1 MAPVDGYV
9 PRLRFAPPLEAA
21 RRPRDRR
28 AERIAVV
35 LHGKIGS
42 FYARALEGAS
52 ADPRMVALSYRS
64 LVRHVVQPNI
74 GAYAVDVFGHSW
86 SPEVGQLIDALYE
99 PRRSKHQPAQFW
111 ECPVAFDPRY
121 CSRTRSHVEGIRR
134 AMALKRDEERAT
146 GVAYEA
152 VLLSRWDVVWQE
164 ELRFAALP
172 GWQARAPTAAWLP
185 HHCSDSRP
193 REHEARGSMRQH
205 VCGGKHSGF
214 RVPVTS
220 VECHWQERACQK
232 DLSPQARAIFLV
244 DWWVI
249 FRPSRAA
256 DVFANGM
263 VSRWTQ
269 DLTQI
274 STTLHRPPNCAG
286 VGTPKALGGKG
297 RREGAD
303 ACAVQDMGHLHF
315 GMQLVWKMN
324 ATLRFVFWPG
334 VDYTLGRMWAWTRQQ
349 ECYAI
354 GRADDET
361 TGRAVAGE
369 CAGRA
374 CAAGDLL
381 RRPWQHG
388 ATHTKEALEPTQW
401 PPAATYATAADDPK
415 GACLAG
421 APAEF
426 SCPDRSFFC
435 GEGSAMCAEAA
446 KGLEPFDR
454 KVPRSLFLECG
465 EAACR
470 AQVMLDRGYTPTA
483 GTTAQL
489 TGGECA
495 AVLLALLLQTEASV
509 PPANASAAGR
519 AVDPGRE
526 QRRRAAT
533 AALRDQ
539 AERLR
544 AAGARLGKA
553 WAKAW
558 PPSCAAPVRSLL
570 SESPGLCS
578 PLVELRAARAAAIA
592 AKRTHSRI
600 KKRGGNITIIDSE
613 EAWGD
618 CRRDERGGWGGN
630 DDHGEPIVAARDT
643 CRQRCDGCVN
653 CRFWSWSATTRECF
667 WSRQCAAPPAPPMAK
682 GKGSG
687 SAATAVLAKSSLAS
701 RAVFA
706 SSYSLHKEGDE
717 KTFVT
722 VQGSGLVSIRHV
734 RPSRS
739 DSPVATVR
747 AAASRWAVG

>member
-1 MAPVDGYV
+1 M
-9 PRLRFAPPLEAA
+9 
-21 RRPRDRR
+21 
-28 AERIAVV
+28 
-35 LHGKIGS
+35 
-42 FYARALEGAS
+42 
-52 ADPRMVALSYRS
+52 
-64 LVRHVVQPNI
+64 
-74 GAYAVDVFGHSW
+74 
-86 SPEVGQLIDALYE
+86 
-99 PRRSKHQPAQFW
+99 
-111 ECPVAFDPRY
+111 
-121 CSRTRSHVEGIRR
+121 
-134 AMALKRDEERAT
+134 
-146 GVAYEA
+146 
-152 VLLSRWDVVWQE
+152 
-164 ELRFAALP
+164 
-172 GWQARAPTAAWLP
+172 
-185 HHCSDSRP
+185 
-193 REHEARGSMRQH
+193 
-205 VCGGKHSGF
+205 
-214 RVPVTS
+214 TS

-269 DLTQI
+269 VLTQI

-297 RREGAD
+297 RREGPD

-369 CAGRA
+369 AAGRVR
-374 CAAGDLL
+374 GG
-381 RRPWQHG
+381 R
-388 ATHTKEALEPTQW
+388 
-401 PPAATYATAADDPK
+401 PAAPAVAARRDAHE
-415 GACLAG
+415 GSARAVAVAACRDVRDG
-421 APAEF
+421 GRRRRAPARGCARRVL
-426 SCPDRSFFC
+426 CPDRSFFC
-435 GEGSAMCAEAA
+435 GEGSAMRRGGEGLGALRSQGAA
-446 KGLEPFDR
+446 QPLPRVRRGG
-454 KVPRSLFLECG
+454 VPRAG
-465 EAACR
+465 DARPWVHADRRHDGAAHRRRVRCR
-470 AQVMLDRGYTPTA
+470 AALRPPAADRGVGAA
-483 GTTAQL
+483 GERER
-489 TGGECA
+489 G
-495 AVLLALLLQTEASV
+495 
-509 PPANASAAGR
+509 GR

-558 PPSCAAPVRSLL
+558 LRRARPVRSLL

-578 PLVELRAARAAAIA
+578 PLVELQGGAAAAIA

-618 CRRDERGGWGGN
+618 CRLDERGGWGGV

-682 GKGSG
+682 GRGSG

-701 RAVFA
+701 RSFFA
-706 SSYSLHKEGDE
+706 SSYRLHKEGDE

-722 VQGSGLVSIRHV
+722 VQGSGLVSIRTV
-734 RPSRS
+734 RPYRS
-739 DSPVATVR
+739 DSPVANVR